1 MENKKQIDFQEIA
14 DEMAKILKAKN
25 EAYGNSFDN
34 SLSRLGMIT
43 IGVRLDDKVSRI
55 EHLLKNG
62 EWEENNENLLDNLF
76 DNAGY
81 SFLAIRYL
89 VNHGMVPKEQV
100 VNYLERKAE
109 QAQQTE

>member
-1 MENKKQIDFQEIA
+1 MEKEKKISFQEIT
-14 DEMAKILKAKN
+14 DEMAKILAAKN
-25 EAYGNSFDN
+25 KAYGNSFDN

-62 EWEENNENLLDNLF
+62 EWEENDESLLDSLF

-81 SFLAIRYL
+81 SFLAIHYL
-89 VNHGMVPKEQV
+89 VNHGMLPKEQV
-100 VNYLERKAE
+100 VNYLERQAKNTE
-109 QAQQTE
+109 QQE